1 MITLYAAT
9 LAASCVHTLSGPTES
24 ESEISV
30 YKTVGFLLSYVET
43 EDDDFQCACQNSL
56 DLGQLHREET
66 FRPIG
71 METVSRALILTWKWF
86 AWLKNGENTF
96 IREKGQV
103 FGPGL

>member
-71 METVSRALILTWKWF
+71 IETVSRALILMWKWF
-86 AWLKNGENTF
+86 AWLKNGENIF

-103 FGPGL
+103 FGSGL